1 MASIINSD
9 DGVISGTAGLKS
21 TGANDGAL
29 NIQTNGT
36 NAITVSS
43 AQTVAIN
50 GNNIS
55 ADNSLGFRNRII
67 NGDMGI
73 AQRTSSSTANVISN
87 STLRYDTVDRW
98 GYWAEAASKFTVSQS
113 STAPTGFSTS
123 ALITSSTALSVG
135 AGTFYSFAQRI
146 EGFNFSDFGFGTAN
160 AKSFTVSFWVRSSIT
175 GTFPFYCF
183 NSGYSRTYV
192 STFTINA
199 ANTWEQKTITVA
211 GDTSGT
217 WVGATNG
224 YGIEV
229 GFTLAAGSN
238 YFQPS
243 ANTWSSTNFGLG
255 LSGATN
261 FLSTNGATLNITGF
275 QLEVGSVAT
284 PFERRDYGREL
295 IMCQRYYYRTT
306 PTSVGRIAMAA
317 SAVTNSTGRAVIPF
331 PVTMRAAPSALEQS
345 GTAGDYSIFFL
356 TTATACTS
364 VPTFS
369 TGTIQASE
377 IVWTATAGHTA
388 GNAGTFYSTGT
399 AGYLAWSA
407 EL

>member
-1 MASIINSD
+1 M
-9 DGVISGTAGLKS
+9 GKS
-21 TGANDGAL
+21 R
-29 NIQTNGT
+29 
-36 NAITVSS
+36 
-43 AQTVAIN
+43 
-50 GNNIS
+50 NIS
-55 ADNSLGFRNRII
+55 QVLNDQGLIDAGDLAPGVGTPEQGFNFRNRII

-73 AQRTSSSTANVISN
+73 AQRTSSSTANSLSN
-87 STLRYDTVDRW
+87 ATLRYDTVDRW

-135 AGTFYSFAQRI
+135 AGTYYSFAQRI

-183 NSGYSRTYV
+183 NSGWSRSYA

-217 WVGATNG
+217 WVGSTNG

-238 YFQPS
+238 WFAPS

-261 FLSTNGATLNITGF
+261 FLATNGATLYITGV

-284 PFERRDYGREL
+284 PFERRDYGTEL
-295 IMCQRYYYRTT
+295 SRCQRYYYSWSSSGLSDNYYHYS
-306 PTSVGRIAMAA
+306 PYVSSPPNSSASVGYF
-317 SAVTNSTGRAVIPF
+317 F
-331 PVTMRAAPSALEQS
+331 PVTMRANPTMVGTGLSLNRFTANQNGAVSQLGSTSGATAYSLSA
-345 GTAGDYSIFFL
+345 F
-356 TTATACTS
+356 TATA
-364 VPTFS
+364 
-369 TGTIQASE
+369 
-377 IVWTATAGHTA
+377 
-388 GNAGTFYSTGT
+388 
-399 AGYLAWSA
+399 